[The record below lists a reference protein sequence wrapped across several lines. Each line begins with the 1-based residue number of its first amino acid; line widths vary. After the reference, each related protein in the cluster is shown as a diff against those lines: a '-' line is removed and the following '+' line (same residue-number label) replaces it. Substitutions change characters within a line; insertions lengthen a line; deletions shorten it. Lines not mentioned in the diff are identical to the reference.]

1 LNSRPT
7 RTNAYGWERWSP
19 VAGLLYVLLF
29 VIAIVTTPDTG
40 ETNRA
45 P

>member
-1 LNSRPT
+1 
-7 RTNAYGWERWSP
+7 

-40 ETNRA
+40 ETNREIRA
-45 P
+45 LC